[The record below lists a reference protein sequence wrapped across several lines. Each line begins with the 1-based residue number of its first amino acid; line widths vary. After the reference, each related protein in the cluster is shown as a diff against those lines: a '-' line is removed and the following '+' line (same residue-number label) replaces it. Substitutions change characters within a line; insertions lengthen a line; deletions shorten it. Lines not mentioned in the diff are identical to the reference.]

1 MSGWMQRRWFPWV
14 AAGVAALLVQV
25 ILVGETAFRAAFAFP
40 LVDSSTYH
48 QLAMALL
55 KGAAPKTPYW
65 QPPLYPWFLAF
76 VYGVFGSSMVVAR
89 AAHGLVGVAGVLLT
103 LALGMRLWGR
113 GIGLAAALGAA
124 LCGPLLFFETQLLPV
139 GLAVVL
145 DLALVLLV
153 LRALDR
159 PTGFRWLLAGL
170 ALGFAWLAVPNALV
184 MAAVAGPAAWL
195 CGGGGW
201 KGKAGRASAFVVG
214 ALLVMAPVA
223 VRNGLVS
230 GQWVLISSNSGIN
243 FYIGNN
249 AHREVTVATRPGLDW
264 ERLTQLPYQSGA
276 RNARE
281 ADRYFWR
288 QAGEYIRRQPG
299 SFLKGLAVK
308 SREFLAAREIP
319 RNLDLYTM
327 REHSVV
333 LRVLT
338 AKWAWFAFPFGLVG
352 PLGLLGLALA
362 WGRGREHRV
371 TAAFVVV
378 YALSVVLFF
387 PTARYRAP
395 LWPYFLI
402 YGASAVVW
410 LFRRMRVPGAAWWIG
425 VGGLG
430 VAALAVNA
438 PLAAPTDRVRFDA
451 ELENALGAAFQV
463 RGNGEAALM
472 RYERA
477 LERDP
482 ELADA
487 SYNKG
492 VLLGGMKRR
501 EESMKAYRD
510 VLRLRPDHDKARINL
525 GIALYQNGSLGEA
538 ADMLEM
544 ATTLSPLNP
553 NAWRNRAIVL
563 GAMGRAE
570 EAQACLQKA
579 AGLEA
584 KNGTNASAG
593 RGRQGVQ
600 GRGR

>member
-1 MSGWMQRRWFPWV
+1 MSGWMRQKWFPWV
-14 AAGVAALLVQV
+14 VAGVTALLVQV
-25 ILVGETAFRAAFAFP
+25 IFVWETAPRVAFAFP
-40 LVDSSTYH
+40 LVDSSSYH
-48 QLAMALL
+48 QLAQALL
-55 KGAAPKTPYW
+55 KGLAPKTPYW

-113 GIGLAAALGAA
+113 GIGLAAALGVA

-139 GLAVVL
+139 ALAVVL
-145 DLALVLLV
+145 DLGLVLLV
-153 LRALDR
+153 LRAMER
-159 PTGFRWLLAGL
+159 PAGWRWLLAGVG
-170 ALGFAWLAVPNALV
+170 LGGAWLAIPNALV
-184 MAAVAGPAAWL
+184 MAAVAVPAACL

-201 KGKAGRASAFVVG
+201 KGRTGRTAAFLAGAA
-214 ALLVMAPVA
+214 LVMAPVA
-223 VRNGLVS
+223 IRNGLVS

-243 FYIGNN
+243 FFIGNN

-276 RNARE
+276 KNARE
-281 ADRYFWR
+281 ADGYFWR
-288 QAGEYIRRQPG
+288 EAGRYIRRQPG

-308 SREFLAAREIP
+308 GRELLAARELP
-319 RNLDLYTM
+319 RNLDVYTM

-333 LRVLT
+333 LRALT
-338 AKWAWFAFPFGLVG
+338 WKGSWFAFPFGLVG

-362 WGRGREHRV
+362 WGGGRAQRV

-395 LWPYFLI
+395 LWPFFWLFA
-402 YGASAVVW
+402 ASAAVW
-410 LFRRMRVPGAAWWIG
+410 MVKRMRVPGPAWWIAL
-425 VGGLG
+425 GGLG

-438 PLAAPTDRVRFDA
+438 PLVAPTDRIRFDA
-451 ELENALGAAFQV
+451 ELENALGAAFQM
-463 RGNGEAALM
+463 RGYGEEALL
-472 RYERA
+472 RYQRA
-477 LERDP
+477 LERDT

-487 SYNKG
+487 AYNKG
-492 VLLGGMKRR
+492 VLLGELRRR

-525 GIALYQNGSLGEA
+525 GIALYHQGSLGEA

-544 ATTLSPLNP
+544 ATVLNPLNA

-563 GAMGRAE
+563 SAMGRSV
-570 EAQACLQKA
+570 EARSCQREA
-579 AGLEA
+579 ARLGSG
-584 KNGTNASAG
+584 NGTNPAPAG
-593 RGRQGVQ
+593 SGKALPG
-600 GRGR
+600 G